1 MSENNSVSV
10 GKARNIRNFT
20 KDWLDNVSHIIELF
34 VAGLVLLFSAVLA
47 VHLLWAFWQVIASF
61 RYGETPLAI
70 RTVVTEALDLLIMLE
85 ITQIFLRLEV
95 SQKIGI
101 KLILDTAILFS
112 VRETIVRLY
121 GGHEHLVVTEFAVVL
136 FVALRVLYGLVTDK
150 KPELP
155 RLYP

>member
-1 MSENNSVSV
+1 M
-10 GKARNIRNFT
+10 NIRNFT
-20 KDWLDNVSHIIELF
+20 KEWLDNGSHIVELF

-47 VHLLWAFWQVIASF
+47 VHLLWSFWQIAMPF
-61 RYGETPLAI
+61 RHGETPLAI

-95 SQKIGI
+95 SQKVGI

-121 GGHEHLVVTEFAVVL
+121 GGHGNLVATELAVLL
-136 FVALRVLYGLVTDK
+136 FVALRVLYGLLTDK
-150 KPELP
+150 KTT
-155 RLYP
+155 